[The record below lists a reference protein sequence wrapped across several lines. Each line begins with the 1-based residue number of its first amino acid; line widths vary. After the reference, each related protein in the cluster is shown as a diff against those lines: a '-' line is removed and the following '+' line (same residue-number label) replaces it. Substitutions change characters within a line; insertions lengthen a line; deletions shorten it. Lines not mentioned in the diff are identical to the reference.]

1 MAGNPPQLEREENS
15 MQIGKEIASKVRV
28 RRLGIISAAAMAAS
42 LGMLTLGGCSST
54 TTTAD
59 QPAEKPMAVNFQLE
73 KCEQIMPNLYKC
85 PATDQPLC
93 TPEFQRTDVSCVRIG
108 PKGSVF
114 IQRGGLAS

>member
-1 MAGNPPQLEREENS
+1 

-28 RRLGIISAAAMAAS
+28 RRIGIISAALAGA
-42 LGMLTLGGCSST
+42 LGMLALGGCSSQN
-54 TTTAD
+54 AD
-59 QPAEKPMAVNFQLE
+59 TPAEKPMAVNFQLE

-93 TPEFQRTDVSCVRIG
+93 TPEFQRTDVSCVRVG

-114 IQRGGLAS
+114 VQRGGLAG

>member
-1 MAGNPPQLEREENS
+1 

-28 RRLGIISAAAMAAS
+28 RRLGIISTAAMAAS
-42 LGMLTLGGCSST
+42 LGMLALGGCSSQN
-54 TTTAD
+54 AD
-59 QPAEKPMAVNFQLE
+59 QPTEKPMAANFQLE

-114 IQRGGLAS
+114 VQRGGLAG

>member
-1 MAGNPPQLEREENS
+1 
-15 MQIGKEIASKVRV
+15 MQTGKEIGSKVRV
-28 RRLGIISAAAMAAS
+28 RRLGIMWAAAIAVS
-42 LGMLTLGGCSST
+42 LGMLTLGGCSSQN
-54 TTTAD
+54 AD
-59 QPAEKPMAVNFQLE
+59 QPADKPMAANFQLE

-114 IQRGGLAS
+114 VQRGGLAG

>member
-1 MAGNPPQLEREENS
+1 

-28 RRLGIISAAAMAAS
+28 RRLGIMAAAAMAA
-42 LGMLTLGGCSST
+42 MLALGGCSSQN
-54 TTTAD
+54 AD
-59 QPAEKPMAVNFQLE
+59 QPSEKPMAANFQLE

-93 TPEFQRTDVSCVRIG
+93 TPEFQRTDVSCVRVG

-114 IQRGGLAS
+114 VQRGGLAG

>member
-1 MAGNPPQLEREENS
+1 

-28 RRLGIISAAAMAAS
+28 RRLGIMTAAAMAA
-42 LGMLTLGGCSST
+42 MLALGGCSSQN
-54 TTTAD
+54 AD
-59 QPAEKPMAVNFQLE
+59 QPTEKPMAANFQLE

-114 IQRGGLAS
+114 VQRGGLAG